1 MRKYSDVKLD
11 HKETPVDAVT
21 RQQDMINVFRSQ
33 RNVYIS
39 GLTLF
44 LALVIRRVLGLILKL
59 GKVRSQREE
68 LKATQLESEKIE
80 AKKEN

>member
-1 MRKYSDVKLD
+1 MD
-11 HKETPVDAVT
+11 HKDSVMDAVT
-21 RQQDMINVFRSQ
+21 RQQDNINIFRSQ

-39 GLTLF
+39 GLALF

-59 GKVRSQREE
+59 GKVRAQREE
-68 LKATQLESEKIE
+68 LKAAQAEGERTE